1 MTQGLQFSVLFSS
14 ADNMLSIDATAA
26 NLSQTSPELQQQ
38 AERFRQVL
46 ASEQAD
52 GAVRQDFAAVKHD
65 AGHGVNHQVTPAM
78 PGKDTQSAK
87 AATESAET
95 NSLPAESDEVQEGTD
110 AAGELL
116 GLIQRANLT
125 ASQLQKK
132 AAAAA
137 ELHQLVPQLPL
148 DKAEPVEDELSDLA
162 EMAVTVVTDKDL
174 TGRNEIA
181 GQSHSK
187 LKAVTP
193 LLPEYTITPVPGP
206 VVTSDNETTA
216 IAVNSETKAQVA
228 TKLQTAPVTLV
239 DTEAPEDSLTPIPGA
254 KLNAVISEARVQNTV
269 TEQKVSEHK
278 TLEQRSSALQVSKLK
293 ATDLMAT
300 KTEQSAQTQA
310 TESATLQSAQTTPEP
325 DVTETVKSA
334 RAAEKQPS
342 PEVSLTGKAGQGD
355 ALTPIPESDM
365 PVAAITNKAQVSQHT
380 QLSTS
385 AEATLDQ
392 QQRQAPLAGFN
403 QNVTAAAAE
412 ADITTV
418 ANQASAAMA
427 LKQAN
432 PNEQQPEAKQPNGNT
447 QSLDQ
452 NEKMT
457 TVTAEIAEMSQ
468 FEAVSRETEL
478 AVTLTSTSTAS
489 QEQSTFAKMT
499 STEGDRV
506 IAGRENVVTR
516 SVADS
521 NLVTEALPT
530 TQAAVQAEA
539 VARSATATTDAGNN
553 QESKASRQV
562 KEPISDSTSGAD
574 TLKLDT
580 NSKSGTNERGAEQ
593 GTEQRL
599 FQPSRLEVT
608 LASGSSGQGSTQS
621 ESFQQQLARL
631 DASVA
636 SVVAA
641 QRASEKTPVPELSA
655 RLKQLNLQQQDAAG
669 QLRERVQLMVRQNIQ
684 VAEIR
689 LDPAELG
696 QMQIRINLQQEQAS
710 VQFIVQ
716 QQQAKELLEQQM
728 PRLREMLQQ
737 QGIQLGDGQVQ
748 QQSRQQQGNGD
759 GSQRQTQT
767 ANQPAD
773 GFSDDLPAAST
784 VEVQHRERL
793 VDYYA

>member
-78 PGKDTQSAK
+78 PGKDTQPAK

-278 TLEQRSSALQVSKLK
+278 TLEQRSSALQVSELK

-300 KTEQSAQTQA
+300 ETKQSAQTQA

-355 ALTPIPESDM
+355 ALIPIPESDT
-365 PVAAITNKAQVSQHT
+365 PVAVTASKAKVPHNT

-385 AEATLDQ
+385 AEATSDQ
-392 QQRQAPLAGFN
+392 
-403 QNVTAAAAE
+403 
-412 ADITTV
+412 
-418 ANQASAAMA
+418 
-427 LKQAN
+427 K
-432 PNEQQPEAKQPNGNT
+432 PEAKQPTGNT
-447 QSLDQ
+447 QSLYQ

-457 TVTAEIAEMSQ
+457 TVTAKIADMSQ
-468 FEAVSRETEL
+468 VEAVSQEAEL
-478 AVTLTSTSTAS
+478 AVTLTT
-489 QEQSTFAKMT
+489 
-499 STEGDRV
+499 TEPQAQLALATMKSAGADRDL
-506 IAGRENVVTR
+506 AGRENVVKT
-516 SVADS
+516 SVPDS
-521 NLVTEALPT
+521 NLATEALPV
-530 TQAAVQAEA
+530 TQAAVQSEA
-539 VARSATATTDAGNN
+539 VARSALSSADTGTN
-553 QESKASRQV
+553 QESKASRLASQQQNQ
-562 KEPISDSTSGAD
+562 ITNNNDA
-574 TLKLDT
+574 LKIDT
-580 NSKSGTNERGAEQ
+580 NTKATADERGAEQ
-593 GTEQRL
+593 GAEQRL
-599 FQPSRLEVT
+599 FQPSRLEVM
-608 LASGSSGQGSTQS
+608 LATGSSGQGSTQS

-636 SVVAA
+636 SAA
-641 QRASEKTPVPELSA
+641 AAHRGAEKTPVPELSA

>member
-52 GAVRQDFAAVKHD
+52 GAVRQDVAAVTQD
-65 AGHGVNHQVTPAM
+65 VEHGVNHQVTLAL
-78 PGKDTQSAK
+78 PGKDTQLAR
-87 AATESAET
+87 AATESTET
-95 NSLPAESDEVQEGTD
+95 NSLPAESDEAQEGTD

-125 ASQLQKK
+125 SSQLQKK
-132 AAAAA
+132 AAAVA

-162 EMAVTVVTDKDL
+162 EMALPVVTDKDL

-181 GQSHSK
+181 GESHTK

-193 LLPEYTITPVPGP
+193 LVPEYTITPVPGP
-206 VVTSDNETTA
+206 VVTTDGDKTA
-216 IAVNSETKAQVA
+216 TVVNNETKAQVVS
-228 TKLQTAPVTLV
+228 KLQTAPVTLL
-239 DTEAPEDSLTPIPGA
+239 DTEAPEDSLTPIPGV
-254 KLNAVISEARVQNTV
+254 KLNAVISEAGAGAQNTV
-269 TEQKVSEHK
+269 TEQKASEQK
-278 TLEQRSSALQVSKLK
+278 PIEQKPLEQKTIEQKSSELT
-293 ATDLMAT
+293 ATGLMAT
-300 KTEQSAQTQA
+300 NTEQPAQTQA
-310 TESATLQSAQTTPEP
+310 TESTALQSTQTKPEP

-334 RAAEKQPS
+334 RAADKQPS

-355 ALTPIPESDM
+355 ALIPIPESDM

-385 AEATLDQ
+385 AEATSDQ
-392 QQRQAPLAGFN
+392 
-403 QNVTAAAAE
+403 
-412 ADITTV
+412 
-418 ANQASAAMA
+418 
-427 LKQAN
+427 K
-432 PNEQQPEAKQPNGNT
+432 PEAKQPNGNT

-562 KEPISDSTSGAD
+562 KEPIIDSTSGAD

-608 LASGSSGQGSTQS
+608 LATGSSGQGSTQS

-716 QQQAKELLEQQM
+716 QQHAKELLEQQM
-728 PRLREMLQQ
+728 PRLRELLQQ

-759 GSQRQTQT
+759 GSQCQTQT